1 MGEENEPLTGSPH
14 MSYKSRGSEEEAIAG
29 VVCKINTPRKL
40 GEPLFNKV
48 GGVAGVALKG

>member
-1 MGEENEPLTGSPH
+1 